1 MPCTCNAHAVHA
13 HCSPTLR
20 MSPMVAANPTPTPAR
35 ITSLRSPVPDLL
47 TSRSPRF
54 RSHHRLCSHHRS
66 GLPPPQPMRPA
77 CCLSAPQPCTP
88 SPPPPPCTAT
98 STHAASHHRSRLR
111 TIRTSHSFDDT
122 RYIPDARM
130 TLEVRGCAR
139 MHTPMLLCNAHAHV
153 VTGSDTYTVA
163 GLQAVDAA
171 PRHRSVA
178 QPQTHGRSEGGR
190 HRRRPHHRASTTAAG
205 AAAAATRSCA
215 AAAARPAAD
224 LAQRHR
230 LPAAA

>member
-1 MPCTCNAHAVHA
+1 MQHRYSAHAVHA

-20 MSPMVAANPTPTPAR
+20 MSPMVAATPTPALA
-35 ITSLRSPVPDLL
+35 TSHSPLAPPPLPSPPPLPPHRLRSL
-47 TSRSPRF
+47 
-54 RSHHRLCSHHRS
+54 HRS
-66 GLPPPQPMRPA
+66 GPPMRPA
-77 CCLSAPQPCTP
+77 YCLPTPQPCT
-88 SPPPPPCTAT
+88 PPPPPCTAA
-98 STHAASHHRSRLR
+98 STQAASHHRSRLR
-111 TIRTSHSFDDT
+111 TIRHSHSFDDT

-130 TLEVRGCAR
+130 TLEVRDCAC
-139 MHTPMLLCNAHAHV
+139 MHTSMLLCHAHAHV

-171 PRHRSVA
+171 PRHRGVA

-205 AAAAATRSCA
+205 AAAAAARSCA